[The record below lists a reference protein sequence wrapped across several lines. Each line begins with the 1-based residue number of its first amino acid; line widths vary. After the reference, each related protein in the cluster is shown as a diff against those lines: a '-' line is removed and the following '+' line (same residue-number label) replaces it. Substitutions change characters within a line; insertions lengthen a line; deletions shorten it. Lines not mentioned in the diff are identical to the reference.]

1 MALALMLTEW
11 PAGVKEGFIKK
22 IYAALAFLVRSL
34 LGRSD
39 SLLSQTNRK
48 CRFNTVLPLAHR
60 IAQIEEIE
68 SKAGR
73 QWTILSGKTT
83 HREKLYM

>member
-1 MALALMLTEW
+1 MLLWLFWSE
-11 PAGVKEGFIKK
+11 
-22 IYAALAFLVRSL
+22 
-34 LGRSD
+34 
-39 SLLSQTNRK
+39 LSWVDQTLCYHK
-48 CRFNTVLPLAHR
+48 QTGSVDLTVLPLAHR